1 MKYLD
6 YSVKLD
12 KTVMLNYIKGYYSD
26 VHACKYIGQN
36 NSTVMTMKEFYEATW
51 KWGFLPKY
59 EAEKR
64 YQEYL
69 RKEVEKNVTDK

>member
-26 VHACKYIGQN
+26 VQACKYIGQN
-36 NSTVMTMKEFYEATW
+36 NSTVMTMKEFYSI
-51 KWGFLPKY
+51 LIIHI
-59 EAEKR
+59 R
-64 YQEYL
+64 SL
-69 RKEVEKNVTDK
+69 